1 MPITHLTVNQ
11 KFSHVVQLSDIHIRL
26 TKRHEEYKEVF
37 SRLFNELLKT
47 PSTTAIFVLGDVVNS
62 KIDLSPECVDL
73 AADFLFELASIRP
86 TILVA
91 GNHDTNLT
99 NRNRM
104 DSLSPIVDALN
115 HPSLFYL
122 KKSGLY
128 GFGNI
133 CINNYSVFD
142 SPDKYLKGDDIPDI
156 YRNQYEYFIAIYHG
170 EVDGAKTDL
179 GFTLLNPSINVNTFD
194 GHDIA
199 LLGDVHK
206 EQDLQIYDENTVKPA
221 IRYAGSLIQQ
231 RHDEPINKHGYSFWN
246 LQRRDYVHSDV
257 PNDYGFFTI
266 LLDNGVISTSLN
278 NLPKKARVRFQLH
291 DTMPTEV
298 KEALTHV
305 RQLTEVVESCYEKL
319 DSGVALTRI
328 PTADG
333 IMVLGDINDKNYQID
348 LLKEFL
354 KTKLKITDQS
364 FIDGIIK
371 INEIGRAHV

>member
-86 TILVA
+86 TVLVA

-133 CINNYSVFD
+133 CINNYF
-142 SPDKYLKGDDIPDI
+142 K
-156 YRNQYEYFIAIYHG
+156 
-170 EVDGAKTDL
+170 
-179 GFTLLNPSINVNTFD
+179 INV
-194 GHDIA
+194 
-199 LLGDVHK
+199 K
-206 EQDLQIYDENTVKPA
+206 
-221 IRYAGSLIQQ
+221 
-231 RHDEPINKHGYSFWN
+231 
-246 LQRRDYVHSDV
+246 
-257 PNDYGFFTI
+257 
-266 LLDNGVISTSLN
+266 
-278 NLPKKARVRFQLH
+278 
-291 DTMPTEV
+291 M
-298 KEALTHV
+298 
-305 RQLTEVVESCYEKL
+305 
-319 DSGVALTRI
+319 
-328 PTADG
+328 
-333 IMVLGDINDKNYQID
+333 
-348 LLKEFL
+348 
-354 KTKLKITDQS
+354 
-364 FIDGIIK
+364 
-371 INEIGRAHV
+371 